1 MNTFPFQ
8 LPDSLKSH
16 LELFQKDPEKATGML
31 MRHLKRRGN
40 DAVGYFLLGWFFLQ
54 LGKDEEARVYAA
66 KAKAFAPGSPF
77 FNYLPYY
84 FKHPSRFEAWLPEKS
99 RQMKPSGIDGSTDSR
114 FFINI
119 DSLINKLSSPE
130 AQRIKLKKASEHDI
144 KHLPLKVGDG
154 IATPTLARIYEDQQQ
169 YEQAIKA
176 YKQIKRREPH
186 RAEDCDSKIE
196 QLNELMAAQQ
206 QDKKPGKSKKIKPIN
221 PDR

>member
-16 LELFQKDPEKATGML
+16 LELFEKDPEKATGML

-54 LGKDEEARVYAA
+54 QGKDEEARYCAA

-84 FKHPSRFEAWLPEKS
+84 FKHPSRFEAWLPDDS
-99 RQMKPSGIDGSTDSR
+99 RQMKPTGRDGSSSDSR

-119 DSLINKLSSPE
+119 DSLITKLSSPE
-130 AQRIKLKKASEHDI
+130 AQRIKLKKASEHEVR
-144 KHLPLKVGDG
+144 HLPLKVGDG

-176 YKQIKRREPH
+176 YEQIKRREPH
-186 RAEDCDSKIE
+186 RAEDCEAKIE
-196 QLNELMAAQQ
+196 QLSEYLTAQQ
-206 QDKKPGKSKKIKPIN
+206 QDKKPSKGKNKKRN
-221 PDR
+221 

>member
-16 LELFQKDPEKATGML
+16 LELFEKDPERATSML

-54 LGKDEEARVYAA
+54 QGKDDQARYFAA

-84 FKHPSRFEAWLPEKS
+84 FKHPSRFEAWLPDDS
-99 RQMKPSGIDGSTDSR
+99 LQMKPARNDRNSSDSG

-119 DSLINKLSSPE
+119 DSLIAKLSSPD
-130 AQRIKLKKASEHDI
+130 AQRIKLKKASEHEV
-144 KHLPLKVGDG
+144 KHLTLKVGDG

-176 YKQIKRREPH
+176 YEQIKRREPH
-186 RAEDCDSKIE
+186 RAEDCEAKIE
-196 QLNELMAAQQ
+196 LLSQYLAVHQ
-206 QDKKPGKSKKIKPIN
+206 QDKKAAKGKNKKSS
-221 PDR
+221 